1 MLGNKGSETPESGK
15 RKKKQTKKNLLI
27 SDFFDRKEKNNYE
40 VESWEFTFFF
50 FIDWY
55 IFIFKSFICHS
66 QALLFPSSI

>member
-15 RKKKQTKKNLLI
+15 IKKKNKNLLI
-27 SDFFDRKEKNNYE
+27 SDFFDRKEKKQLQ
-40 VESWEFTFFF
+40 SWKLRIYLSFF